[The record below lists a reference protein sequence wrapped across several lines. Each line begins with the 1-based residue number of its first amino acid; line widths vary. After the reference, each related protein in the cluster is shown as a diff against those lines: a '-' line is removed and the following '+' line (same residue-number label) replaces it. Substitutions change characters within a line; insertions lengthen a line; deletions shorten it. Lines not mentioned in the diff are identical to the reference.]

1 MKPRLLNR
9 NNEQR
14 QAFSIKRNKF
24 PYFLKIRHYHP
35 QLELVYIAKST
46 GTRFV
51 GDHIEKF
58 EPGELVLLGKNLP
71 HMWLNDKNYFHPN
84 SNLIAD
90 ALCIHF
96 KEDFAGKYFLEL
108 AGTES
113 ITQLFKN
120 ARRGIRFINLD
131 FPAAQLI
138 EEIAEEK
145 EEFQRLLQF
154 LSLLQKLSKHKQIKL
169 LSSEGYLERK
179 PEEQSDKTHEYIF
192 KNFTKQILLSDVAA
206 IARMNPSAFSRYFKR
221 IHRKTFSRY
230 LIEIRIGYACKLLIE
245 NKINISSACYESG
258 FNNISNFNKQFRIV
272 MDMSPSQ
279 YIKQHRKVEV
289 NKYGTT

>member
-9 NNEQR
+9 SNKQR
-14 QAFSIKRNKF
+14 QAFSVRRNRF
-24 PYFLKIRHYHP
+24 PNFLKIRHYHP
-35 QLELVYIAKST
+35 ELELVYIAEST

-71 HMWLNDKNYFHPN
+71 HMWLNDKNYFQSN
-84 SNLIAD
+84 SKLMAD

-96 KEDFAGKYFLEL
+96 KEDFTGKPFLEL
-108 AGTES
+108 AGTEPL
-113 ITQLFKN
+113 TELFKN
-120 ARRGIRFINLD
+120 ARRGIRFINLN
-131 FPAAQLI
+131 FPAGEMMLELAG
-138 EEIAEEK
+138 EK
-145 EEFQRLLQF
+145 DEFQRLLK
-154 LSLLQKLSKHKQIKL
+154 LLELLHQLAKHPQIKL

-179 PEEQSDKTHEYIF
+179 LDEQSDKTHEFIF
-192 KNFTKQILLSDVAA
+192 KNFTKQILLSEVAA

-245 NKINISSACYESG
+245 NKINVSSACYESG
-258 FNNISNFNKQFRIV
+258 FNNISNFNKQFRNV
-272 MDMSPSQ
+272 MNMSPSQ
-279 YIKQHRKVEV
+279 YIKQHRKVEE
-289 NKYGTT
+289 KI

>member
-9 NNEQR
+9 SNDQR
-14 QAFSIKRNKF
+14 QAFSIKRNRF
-24 PYFLKIRHYHP
+24 PNFLRVRHYHP
-35 QLELVYIAKST
+35 ELELVYITEST

-51 GDHIEKF
+51 GDNIEKF

-71 HMWLNDKNYFHPN
+71 HMWLNDKAYFQ
-84 SNLIAD
+84 SDSDLMAD

-96 KEDFAGKYFLEL
+96 KEDFMGKQFLEL
-108 AGTES
+108 AEAELLTE
-113 ITQLFKN
+113 LFKN
-120 ARRGIRFINLD
+120 ARSGIRFIDLH
-131 FPAAQLI
+131 FSATKIMQELTK
-138 EEIAEEK
+138 EK
-145 EEFQRLLQF
+145 DEFQRLL
-154 LSLLQKLSKHKQIKL
+154 LLLKLLNNLAKHKNIKL

-179 PEEQSDKTHEYIF
+179 PEEHSDKTHEFIF
-192 KNFTKQILLSDVAA
+192 KNFTKQIPLSEVAA

-258 FNNISNFNKQFRIV
+258 FNNISNFNKQFRII
-272 MDMSPSQ
+272 MNMSPSQ
-279 YIKQHRKVEV
+279 YIKQHQKLEE
-289 NKYGTT
+289 KYETT

>member
-1 MKPRLLNR
+1 MKPKFLNR
-9 NNEQR
+9 SYEKR
-14 QAFSIKRNKF
+14 QAFSIKRNRF

-35 QLELVYIAKST
+35 ELELVYITKST

-71 HMWLNDKNYFHPN
+71 HMWLNDKEYFQSN
-84 SNLIAD
+84 SDGIAE

-96 KEDFAGKYFLEL
+96 KEDFTGKHFLEL
-108 AGTES
+108 PGTEPLVE
-113 ITQLFKN
+113 LFRN
-120 ARRGIRFINLD
+120 ARRGIRFVNLE
-131 FPAAQLI
+131 FPAAELI
-138 EEIAEEK
+138 EDLASEK
-145 EEFQRLLQF
+145 DEFQRLLNF
-154 LSLLQKLSKHKQIKL
+154 LALLQKLAKHTQIKL

-179 PEEQSDKTHEYIF
+179 PEEHSDNTHEFIF

-245 NKINISSACYESG
+245 NKINISSASYESG
-258 FNNISNFNKQFRIV
+258 FNNISNFNKQFRII

-279 YIKQHRKVEV
+279 YIKQHLKVGE
-289 NKYGTT
+289 KI

>member
-9 NNEQR
+9 SNKQR
-14 QAFSIKRNKF
+14 QAFSVRRNRF
-24 PYFLKIRHYHP
+24 PNFLKIRHYHP
-35 QLELVYIAKST
+35 ELELVYIAEST

-71 HMWLNDKNYFHPN
+71 HMWLNDKNYFQSN
-84 SNLIAD
+84 SKLMAD

-96 KEDFAGKYFLEL
+96 KEDFTGKPFLEL
-108 AGTES
+108 AGTEPL
-113 ITQLFKN
+113 TELFKN
-120 ARRGIRFINLD
+120 ARRGIRFINLN
-131 FPAAQLI
+131 FPAGEMMLELAG
-138 EEIAEEK
+138 EK
-145 EEFQRLLQF
+145 DEFQRLLK
-154 LSLLQKLSKHKQIKL
+154 LLELLHQLARHPQIKL

-179 PEEQSDKTHEYIF
+179 LDEQSDKTHEFIF
-192 KNFTKQILLSDVAA
+192 KNFTKQILLSEVAA

-245 NKINISSACYESG
+245 NKINVSSACYESG
-258 FNNISNFNKQFRIV
+258 FNNISNFNKQFRNV
-272 MDMSPSQ
+272 MNMSPSQ
-279 YIKQHRKVEV
+279 YIKQHRKVEE
-289 NKYGTT
+289 KI

>member
-9 NNEQR
+9 SNEQR
-14 QAFSIKRNKF
+14 QALSIRKNRF

-35 QLELVYIAKST
+35 ELELVYIAEST

-51 GDHIEKF
+51 GDNIEKF

-71 HMWLNDKNYFHPN
+71 HMWLNDKDYFQPH
-84 SNLIAD
+84 SKLIAD

-96 KEDFAGKYFLEL
+96 KEDFTGKEFLEL
-108 AGTES
+108 AGTEPLAE
-113 ITQLFKN
+113 LFKN
-120 ARRGIRFINLD
+120 ARRGIRFINLE
-131 FPAAQLI
+131 FPAAELI
-138 EEIAEEK
+138 KDLAEEK
-145 EEFQRLLQF
+145 DEFQRLLNF
-154 LSLLQKLSKHKQIKL
+154 LTLLQKLAKHKHIKL

-179 PEEQSDKTHEYIF
+179 PEEHSDKTHEFIF
-192 KNFTKQILLSDVAA
+192 KNFTKQILLSEVAA

-245 NKINISSACYESG
+245 NKINISSACFESG
-258 FNNISNFNKQFRIV
+258 FNNISNFNKQFRII

-279 YIKQHRKVEV
+279 YIKQHNKVEE
-289 NKYGTT
+289 KI